1 MEPDLVIALDI
12 GTTYSGYACQ
22 FRDTFKTNPTEIWM
36 NSSWGQAIIANK
48 TKTCLLLKS
57 SEEIV
62 SIGDKAEFEFFQMY
76 DHDRDLVEKDYLFFK
91 NFKLILYKEISEDP
105 HLAEDYFSRRKSIK
119 LVMSKFI
126 EGLVKHCIEKF
137 TRQRRLSISDDN
149 VRWVITVPAIW
160 NENAKSVMRKAAEK
174 AGIPGNQLILAIE
187 PEAAAVNC
195 LYLSVQERSGLDDLG
210 RVGDKFM
217 VIDLGG
223 GTIDITAVEVVQNKP
238 YNRLKEIV
246 GANGGAWGGQR
257 VNEAFQQ
264 ACHDTFKSK
273 DGKSVFIK
281 CRRADLL
288 KMENEFERQ
297 KLSIVEGNPEWI
309 EFQLPHDIRDEIMKD
324 VKQEPNK
331 YSKYFQIQ
339 KNGLF
344 FNSQII
350 RDVLF
355 QETLKMTVQHIHE
368 KMSIINAAHVR
379 KFILVGGFAESPIV
393 IDEMQKQFPD
403 KKIFVVIN
411 PFYAV
416 LRGAVLFGH
425 EPNVLQSRISR
436 FTYGINIF
444 VYFDPNVHSPDKR
457 WVAKDGKIYAK
468 DVFGIH
474 VKTGETVS
482 IGETRPPIEYLP
494 VYQDLTS
501 IRLNVYQSTEKKPM
515 YVTDPSC
522 KKIGYLDVSLLE
534 PIRAK
539 QKKKIEV
546 SMVYGG
552 TELTVKGIDKSFDL
566 PYKVTIKF
574 AHEN

>member
-22 FRDTFKTNPTEIWM
+22 FRDTFKTNPREIWM
-36 NSSWGQAIIANK
+36 NSSWGQACIANK

-57 SEEIV
+57 NEEIV

-76 DHDRDLVEKDYLFFK
+76 DKDRALVEKDYLFFK
-91 NFKLILYKEISEDP
+91 NFKLILYKEISEDA

-137 TRQRRLSISDDN
+137 TRQRRISISDDK

-160 NENAKSVMRKAAEK
+160 NENAKSVMRKAAEM
-174 AGIPGNQLILAIE
+174 AGIPGNQLILALE
-187 PEAAAVNC
+187 PEAAAINC

-223 GTIDITAVEVVQNKP
+223 GTIDITAVEVVQSYP

-264 ACHDTFKSK
+264 ACHDTFKTK
-273 DGKSVFIK
+273 DGKSVFTK

-297 KLSIVEGNPEWI
+297 KLNIVEGNPQWI
-309 EFQLPHDIRDEIMKD
+309 EFQLPHDIRNEIMKD
-324 VKQEPNK
+324 VYQEPNR
-331 YSKYFQIQ
+331 YSKYFEINQ
-339 KNGLF
+339 NGLF
-344 FNSQII
+344 FNSEII

-355 QETLKMTVQHIHE
+355 QETLKMTIQHIQE

-393 IDEMQKQFPD
+393 IEEMQKQFPD

-436 FTYGINIF
+436 FTFGVKTHVN
-444 VYFDPNVHSPDKR
+444 FDPKVHLPKKK
-457 WVAKDGKIYAK
+457 WVAKDGRTYAK
-468 DVFGIH
+468 DVFSIH
-474 VKTGETVS
+474 VKSGETVS
-482 IGETRPPIEYLP
+482 IGETRLLVEYVP
-494 VYQDLTS
+494 VYPNQTS
-501 IRLNVYQSTEKKPM
+501 VRINVYQSTEKEPM

-522 KKIGYLDVSLLE
+522 KKLCYLDVPLLE
-534 PIRAK
+534 PINVD
-539 QKKKIEV
+539 QNKKVEV

-552 TELTVKGIDKSFDL
+552 TELTVEGVDKAFDI
-566 PYKVTIKF
+566 PYKITIKF
-574 AHEN
+574 PHEI

>member
-22 FRDTFKTNPTEIWM
+22 FRDTFKANPSEIWM
-36 NSSWGQAIIANK
+36 NSSWGQACIANK
-48 TKTCLLLKS
+48 TKTCLLLTS
-57 SEEIV
+57 TEEMV
-62 SIGDKAEFEFFQMY
+62 CIGDKAEFEFFKMY
-76 DHDRDLVEKDYLFFK
+76 DQDKDLAEKNYLFFK
-91 NFKLILYKEISEDP
+91 NFKLILYKEISEAAY
-105 HLAEDYFSRRKSIK
+105 LAEDYCSRRKSIK

-137 TRQRRLSISDDN
+137 SKRKRISINEDK

-160 NENAKSVMRKAAEK
+160 NENAKSVMRKAAEM
-174 AGIPGNQLILAIE
+174 AGIPGNQLILALE

-210 RVGDKFM
+210 RVGDRFM

-223 GTIDITAVEVVQNKP
+223 GTIDITAVEVVQDTP

-257 VNEAFQQ
+257 INEAFQQ

-281 CRRADLL
+281 CRKADLL

-297 KLSIVEGNPEWI
+297 KLNIVEGNPEWI
-309 EFQLPHDIRDEIMKD
+309 EFQLPHDIRAEIMED
-324 VKQEPNK
+324 VYQEPNK
-331 YSKYFQIQ
+331 YSEYFEI
-339 KNGLF
+339 KKGGLF
-344 FNSQII
+344 FNSEII

-368 KMSIINAAHVR
+368 KMGIINAAHVR

-393 IDEMQKQFPD
+393 IEEMQRQFPD
-403 KKIFVVIN
+403 KKMFVVIN

-416 LRGAVLFGH
+416 MRGAVLFGH
-425 EPNVLQSRISR
+425 EPNILQSRISR
-436 FTYGINIF
+436 FTFGVNTHVDF
-444 VYFDPNVHSPDKR
+444 NPNVHPSDKR
-457 WVAKDGKIYAK
+457 WVSKNGKIYAK
-468 DVFGIH
+468 DVFSIH
-474 VKTGETVS
+474 VKIGETVS
-482 IGETRPPIEYLP
+482 IGETRPPVEYAP
-494 VYQDLTS
+494 VYPDQTS
-501 IRLNVYQSTEKKPM
+501 MRINVYQSTEKEPM
-515 YVTDPSC
+515 YITDPSC
-522 KKIGYLDVSLLE
+522 KKIGYLDVLLLKPFRVDQE
-534 PIRAK
+534 
-539 QKKKIEV
+539 KKAEV

-552 TELTVKGIDKSFDL
+552 TELTVKGIDKSFDI

-574 AHEN
+574 THEN